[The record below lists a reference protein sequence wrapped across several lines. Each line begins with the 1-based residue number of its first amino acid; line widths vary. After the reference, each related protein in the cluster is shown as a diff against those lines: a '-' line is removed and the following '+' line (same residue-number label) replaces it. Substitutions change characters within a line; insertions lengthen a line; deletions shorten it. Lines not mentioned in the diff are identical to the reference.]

1 MLASGK
7 SRKLAKL
14 FEEEEYIVIEA
25 EIPQQLREGLEE
37 MTSLTSTAK
46 AVTMV
51 LTVGFAFT
59 FILNLVLKSVMSQ
72 LWSIFNTLQI
82 ILALPLL
89 NVLMPANVVFVQNIV
104 YEIINFQIIDK
115 KTLQKKFIEPIFGVP
130 VTDNCLDYN
139 NNSVTSRFKS

>member
-1 MLASGK
+1 MQPNPMLASGK

-25 EIPQQLREGLEE
+25 EIPQQLREGIEE
-37 MTSLTSTAK
+37 MASLTSTAK

-89 NVLMPANVVFVQNIV
+89 NVLMPANVVFV
-104 YEIINFQIIDK
+104 
-115 KTLQKKFIEPIFGVP
+115 
-130 VTDNCLDYN
+130 
-139 NNSVTSRFKS
+139 